1 MGNHFGDQFRTSKS
15 DLDELFPFFQKIS
28 FFYSCKKKH
37 VYGMKKN
44 VKMAFYHQERLP
56 INMGFRG
63 KHFTEKKVQILPQKL
78 FFSFKLRFCPS
89 GICDG
94 KKAL

>member
-1 MGNHFGDQFRTSKS
+1 MISLGPQNLIWMSYSRFSKKSHFFTPARKNMSMV
-15 DLDELFPFFQKIS
+15 L
-28 FFYSCKKKH
+28 
-37 VYGMKKN
+37 KKN
-44 VKMAFYHQERLP
+44 VKMAIYHQETLP
-56 INMGFRG
+56 INIGFRG
-63 KHFTEKKVQILPQKL
+63 KHFTDKKVQILPQKL